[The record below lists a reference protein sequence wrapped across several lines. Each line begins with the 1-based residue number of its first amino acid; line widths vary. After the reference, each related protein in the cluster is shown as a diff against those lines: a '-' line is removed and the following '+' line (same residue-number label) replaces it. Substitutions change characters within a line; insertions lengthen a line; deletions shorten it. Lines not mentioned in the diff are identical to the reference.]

1 MSWNLINTGILAMA
15 FLALFSF
22 AELLYRR
29 FKVQAEVTRK
39 IVHVV
44 TGIITLLFP
53 PLIGNHWLVLFLC
66 GSFLL
71 ILLVSFP
78 LKMLPSINAVD
89 RKTRGSLIYPV
100 IVYCSFLI
108 YLEFDNLTFYY
119 IPILTL
125 ALCDP
130 IAALVGKRFPWGRY
144 KTFGHTKTMSGSFGF
159 FFSAA
164 ILSILLL
171 IQLEEIPPFMAL
183 LASLCIAFT
192 TTIAEAL
199 THKGYDN
206 LTIPATALGVLLIFE
221 SCRWI

>member
-1 MSWNLINTGILAMA
+1 MSWNLINTGILALS

-29 FKVQAEVTRK
+29 CEVEAEITRK
-39 IVHVV
+39 IVHVC

-89 RKTRGSLIYPV
+89 RKTRGSLIYPIV
-100 IVYCSFLI
+100 VYCCFLI

-130 IAALVGKRFPWGRY
+130 IAALVGKKIPWMRY
-144 KTFGHTKTMSGSFGF
+144 TTFGHTKTISGSLGF

-164 ILSILLL
+164 VLSMALLT
-171 IQLEEIPPFMAL
+171 QLEEISPLTAL
-183 LASLCIAFT
+183 ITALSIAFT
-192 TTIAEAL
+192 TAIAEAL
-199 THKGYDN
+199 SHKGYDN
-206 LTIPATALGVLLIFE
+206 LSIPASAVGILLLFE
-221 SCRWI
+221 SIGWI